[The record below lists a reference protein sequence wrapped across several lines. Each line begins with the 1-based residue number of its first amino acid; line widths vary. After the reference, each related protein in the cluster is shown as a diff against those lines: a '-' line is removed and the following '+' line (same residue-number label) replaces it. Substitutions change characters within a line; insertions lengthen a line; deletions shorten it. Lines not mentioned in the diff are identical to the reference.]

1 MKLGVFLPNGQNGYI
16 VSTASPQFVPTFDH
30 MLAITQAAEEIGL
43 DFILSMI
50 KYRGFGGATKY
61 WDSCLDSINL
71 SAGLAAAT
79 NRIELYS
86 TVPVL
91 GIHPAVAAR
100 MIATVNDISKGRTGV
115 NIVTGWNKPEYGQM
129 GLWPSADYHDRR
141 YELTAE
147 YISIMQALW
156 RDGRVTHKSDFFQ
169 LEDCE
174 CFPTTGREIPIVSA
188 GQSPKGT
195 AFTAKYAHY
204 NFVMAGLDKLRRIV
218 PPLHAEAAKI
228 GRKVGTLALVQIIAA
243 PTDAE
248 AEAIWR
254 DIVAHADR
262 AALLNVMRSAG
273 MDTNADGTSQHFLDA
288 MNAPVEEGNMA
299 FMGFPLLWGSYET
312 VARKILQHEREAGV
326 SGMLMTFVD
335 FVPGVREFGQHV
347 LPILRDA
354 EAKVPVAAE

>member
-16 VSTASPQFVPTFDH
+16 LSTASPQFVPTFEH

-50 KYRGFGGATKY
+50 KFRGFGGATKF

-71 SAGLAAAT
+71 SAGLASAT
-79 NRIELYS
+79 KRIELYS

-91 GIHPAVAAR
+91 GIHPAIAAR

-141 YELTAE
+141 YELAAD
-147 YISIMQALW
+147 YIGIMRALW
-156 RDGRVTHKSDFFQ
+156 RDGRVTHNSDFYQ
-169 LEDCE
+169 LDDCE

-188 GQSPKGT
+188 GQSPKGV
-195 AFTAKYAHY
+195 AFTARHADF
-204 NFVMAGLDKLRRIV
+204 NFVTAGPEKLRRIV
-218 PPLHAEAAKI
+218 PPLHAEAAKV
-228 GRKVGTLALVQIIAA
+228 GRKVGTLALVTIVAA
-243 PTDAE
+243 PTDAQ
-248 AEAIWR
+248 AEEIWKN
-254 DIVAHADR
+254 IVAHADQ
-262 AALLNVMRSAG
+262 AAVMNVMRSAG
-273 MDTNADGTSQHFLDA
+273 MDTNADGTSKHFLEG
-288 MNAPVEEGNMA
+288 MTAPVEDGNMA
-299 FMGFPLLWGSYET
+299 FMGFPLIWGSYET
-312 VARKILQHEREAGV
+312 VARKILQHEREFGV

-347 LPILRDA
+347 LPILRA
-354 EAKVPVAAE
+354 GEAKIAVAAE